1 METARL
7 ATQITAIRWEI
18 SEVGSRIV
26 PTPWGTFVWN
36 ADYPLVH
43 YLANCG
49 WVDRWPPDL
58 SVGDLVSDL
67 VKRTRRAGLRHQ
79 LLLFADT
86 GLADR
91 AQDDLIQAGF
101 VHVRGMNLASL
112 RSPDLKP
119 RQEVRVVETTSQEDT
134 AAVWRVAA
142 QELGAS
148 ESSPEE
154 FRQQVSYD
162 RQRYEK
168 LSARLFLA
176 AIGNRSVGYAVLLN
190 LRGLGYIFQVYI
202 LPRFR
207 RKGVAT
213 TIIIHL
219 LEMSEQVG
227 NRLTAL
233 TVNTSNKPALGM
245 YRQLGFVEVGAKRN
259 FERMV

>member
-1 METARL
+1 MQTERL
-7 ATQITAIRWEI
+7 TTQITFIRRRI
-18 SEVGSRIV
+18 TEVGSRVI

-43 YLANCG
+43 DLANCE
-49 WVDRWPPDL
+49 WVDRWPSDL
-58 SVGDLVSDL
+58 SVRDLITDL
-67 VKRTRRAGLRHQ
+67 EKRTRRAGLRHQ
-79 LLLFADT
+79 LLLFAVT
-86 GLADR
+86 SLADQ

-101 VHVRGMNLASL
+101 AHVPGLNLANL
-112 RSPDLKP
+112 KSPRRKP
-119 RQEVRVVETTSQEDT
+119 RQEVRVVETTSSEDT
-134 AAVWRVAA
+134 AAFWRMAA

-154 FRQQVSYD
+154 SRQQMSYD
-162 RQRYEK
+162 RQRYVT

-176 AIGNRSVGYAVLLN
+176 TIGNRSVGYAVLIED
-190 LRGLGYIFQVYI
+190 RGLGYLFQVYT
-202 LPRFR
+202 LPGYR

-213 TIIIHL
+213 TIILRLI
-219 LEMSEQVG
+219 EATEEAG

-233 TVNTSNKPALGM
+233 TVNSSNKPALEM